1 MARVYA
7 RIFGIGYLAVALLEV
22 VLGSDGF
29 VIGDRAFTNSL
40 ILLVEPVH
48 NAVHWLTG
56 LVLLGSALAGEA
68 AARAAAR
75 VAGVAFL
82 ALTVVGLTA
91 GELTMGLLGYDGAP
105 AVPISYTLVHA
116 VTAAG
121 GLYAG
126 FARHGRRAG
135 RPLR

>member
-1 MARVYA
+1 MARAYA
-7 RIFGIGYLAVALLEV
+7 LVFGIAYLAVALLEV
-22 VLGSDGF
+22 ILGSDGF
-29 VIGDRAFTNSL
+29 VIGDRASTNNL

-48 NAVHWLTG
+48 NAVHWLSG

-68 AARAAAR
+68 VARAVAR
-75 VAGVAFL
+75 VVGVAFL
-82 ALTVVGLTA
+82 VLTVVGLMA

-126 FARHGRRAG
+126 FARQSRRAG
-135 RPLR
+135 RLLR